1 MMMMMMM
8 MMMMESLI
16 FLVVNA
22 VSLKNLIA
30 IHYNDKKNIFLLC
43 ASAQPP
49 FYEWMSFVAQKNV
62 CKMEEK

>member
-1 MMMMMMM
+1 MMMM

-30 IHYNDKKNIFLLC
+30 IHYNDKKTFSC
-43 ASAQPP
+43 CVRQHSPP
-49 FYEWMSFVAQKNV
+49 FYEWMLFVAQKNV